1 MFANDMSNKGLTS
14 KLYKQLIQL
23 NAKKTINPVKI
34 WSEDLI
40 DIFPKEDMQVAKSHM
55 KRCST
60 SLIMRETQIKTTRI
74 YHLLLEWF
82 SSRKTY

>member
-1 MFANDMSNKGLTS
+1 MSNKGLTS

-23 NAKKTINPVKI
+23 NIIKTINPIKI
-34 WSEDLI
+34 WAEDLI
-40 DIFPKEDMQVAKSHM
+40 DIFPKEDMQVAKRHM

-60 SLIMRETQIKTTRI
+60 SLIIRETQMQTTRI
-74 YHLLLEWF
+74 CHLLLEWF